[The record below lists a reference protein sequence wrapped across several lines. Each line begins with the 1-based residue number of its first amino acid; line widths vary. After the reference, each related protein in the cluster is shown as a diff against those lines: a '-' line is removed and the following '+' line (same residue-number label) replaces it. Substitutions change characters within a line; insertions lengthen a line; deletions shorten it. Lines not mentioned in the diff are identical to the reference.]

1 MFLDTNGSL
10 YFRVRALNRFG
21 SSAFSNSS
29 LGYSAHQLAEGLSP
43 RSGLVTAA
51 KEDQFRRE
59 LRIRAIAGTKDTA
72 SRVAKASKNN
82 VTLSEKRAAREAL
95 KRPCHRGGAA
105 DAAGTRPR
113 GA

>member
-1 MFLDTNGSL
+1 MATM
-10 YFRVRALNRFG
+10 RQA
-21 SSAFSNSS
+21 
-29 LGYSAHQLAEGLSP
+29 